1 MKIINFMF
9 IFQAEK
15 DLIIPNDIKMI
26 PNDNKMNK
34 KIAHRSKCCFKKQV
48 SIESPVR
55 NAFKKS

>member
-1 MKIINFMF
+1 MF

-34 KIAHRSKCCFKKQV
+34 KIAHRSKWCFKKQV
-48 SIESPVR
+48 FIESPVR
-55 NAFKKS
+55 IAVKKS